1 MSISHNQLREVMRRW
16 TSGVTVVSVN
26 HRGKEHGMTVS
37 SFTSVSLDPPLVTI
51 SLMKDSRTLELITR
65 SNSFA
70 ITILS
75 RGQTEISTVFAG
87 QIGDDEDRF
96 AGLET
101 KRLASGSSVIKG
113 GLAYLDCEVFEIY
126 EFASNSLIIGEVI
139 AADIGEQDKPLLYFD
154 QQYHQLQE

>member
-87 QIGDDEDRF
+87 QIGEDGDRF

-101 KRLASGSSVIKG
+101 KRLASGSSVIKV
-113 GLAYLDCEVFEIY
+113 GLAYLDC
-126 EFASNSLIIGEVI
+126 
-139 AADIGEQDKPLLYFD
+139 
-154 QQYHQLQE
+154 